1 MLKFSF
7 SFLYF
12 FKYAPFY
19 LGQLDIFIFSYAPPS
34 INLRVLSYLFR
45 ILEIAFFAHIFFV
58 YILR

>member
-19 LGQLDIFIFSYAPPS
+19 LGQLDIFIFSYAPPNFTDTKA
-34 INLRVLSYLFR
+34 IFTYYVFGGVT
-45 ILEIAFFAHIFFV
+45 FFA
-58 YILR
+58 L